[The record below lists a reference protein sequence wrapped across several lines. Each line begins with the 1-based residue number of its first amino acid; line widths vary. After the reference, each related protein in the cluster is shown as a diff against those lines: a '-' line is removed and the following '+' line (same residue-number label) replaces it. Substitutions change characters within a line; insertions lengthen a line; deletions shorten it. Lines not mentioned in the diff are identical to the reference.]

1 MIITLTTIPPR
12 FDKITPTLKSL
23 LNQKHRADQINLYIP
38 PSYKRFPEW
47 TGTLPQV
54 PEGVTICRTDFD
66 YGPATKVLPAV
77 KDNWGK
83 ERDILFCDD
92 DVYYDAHWAERY
104 AKLRLTHQRTCLAE
118 GGYDFKDID
127 PASRPEDRLP
137 RVSNQNRDLLF
148 RVGSMLKYRQRR
160 ASYYTQS
167 GFSDIFL
174 GVSGAMVRPTY
185 FDEKVFDI
193 PGLLWTVD
201 DYWISGNLAANNV
214 PIWLNADAPRRHD
227 GASRRISSLLNMVH
241 EGHGRHDANKAAIDY
256 FRENYG
262 VWK

>member
-12 FDKITPTLKSL
+12 FDKIAPTLKSL
-23 LNQKHRADQINLYIP
+23 VKQKHRADQVILYIP
-38 PSYKRFPEW
+38 QSYKRFPEW

-66 YGPATKVLPAV
+66 YGPATKVLPAL

-92 DVYYDAHWAERY
+92 DVSYDSHWSERY
-104 AKLRLTHQRTCLAE
+104 ANLRKSHQRTCLAE
-118 GGYDFKDID
+118 GGYDLKDID
-127 PASRPEDRLP
+127 LSSRAADRLP
-137 RVSNQNRDLLF
+137 RVSNQNRDFYF
-148 RVGSMLKYRQRR
+148 RIRSMLKFRQRR

-167 GFSDIFL
+167 GYSDIFL
-174 GVSGAMVRPTY
+174 GVSGAMLRPTY
-185 FDEKVFDI
+185 FNEKMFDI
-193 PGLLWTVD
+193 LGLLWTVD
-201 DYWISGNLAANNV
+201 DYWISGNLAVNNV

-227 GASRRISSLLNMVH
+227 GAGRRISSLLNMVH

>member
-38 PSYKRFPEW
+38 QSYKRFPEW
-47 TGTLPQV
+47 TGALPQV
-54 PEGVTICRTDFD
+54 PEGVTVCRTDFD

-92 DVYYDAHWAERY
+92 DVHYDAEWSGRFID
-104 AKLRLTHQRTCLAE
+104 LRKSHERTCLAE
-118 GGYDFKDID
+118 GGDNIKDID
-127 PASRPEDRLP
+127 ITTRPADRLP
-137 RVSNQNRDLLF
+137 RVSTAGRGLLF
-148 RVGSMLKYRQRR
+148 KVGSMLKYRQRR

-167 GFSDIFL
+167 GYSDTLL
-174 GVSGAMVRPTY
+174 GVSGVMVRPTY

-201 DYWISGNLAANNV
+201 DYWIAGNLAVNNV
-214 PIWLNADAPRRHD
+214 PIWVNANAPRRHD
-227 GASRRISSLLNMVH
+227 GASRRISALLTMVH
-241 EGHGRHDANKAAIDY
+241 EGHDRNDSNQAAVDY
-256 FRENYG
+256 FREYYG